1 MRLTTMM
8 RARLCF
14 AVVLFATLAIALPA
28 MSAASGP
35 GATTTLSRNG
45 AGRILGSVWDAKNAG
60 IPSARVRLRNVSTG
74 RIEAVT
80 VSNEAGQFTF
90 VNVEGGNYVLEVVN
104 AQGAV
109 LGVGQTFVIGGT
121 DTVATFVRLG
131 SKVPW
136 FSGFFNNAA
145 AGAVATAAT
154 VGVTAVS
161 PGQPSSA
168 GR

>member
-1 MRLTTMM
+1 
-8 RARLCF
+8 
-14 AVVLFATLAIALPA
+14 
-28 MSAASGP
+28 
-35 GATTTLSRNG
+35 
-45 AGRILGSVWDAKNAG
+45 
-60 IPSARVRLRNVSTG
+60 
-74 RIEAVT
+74 
-80 VSNEAGQFTF
+80 
-90 VNVEGGNYVLEVVN
+90 
-104 AQGAV
+104 V
-109 LGVGQTFVIGGT
+109 LGVGQTFVIGAA